1 MKSMTGYTKV
11 EGSIDQRR
19 CVVEIKTLNHRF
31 CDVNLKIPK
40 SFAPLELTIKKY
52 LGAKIGRGRVDATI
66 QMANGGDAQFRM
78 DLNFPLVQEY
88 YGILVRLKK
97 EFKLSEEI
105 SLLHLLSLKDLISI
119 EKIEEDFQ
127 NWEAL
132 QVLLDEALSSLDAM
146 RESEG
151 EALKQDLWRR
161 GDHVAGRISE
171 IESFSSQ
178 MTNSCREKL
187 LKRFDQLN
195 VPFEIDEAR
204 LLTEVFLL
212 AERADITE
220 EIVRVKSHLRQ
231 CQDLLEAPNAIGR
244 KLEFVYQEINRELN
258 TIGSK
263 SNDTRISHAVVEA
276 KSELEKMREQVQN
289 VE

>member
-1 MKSMTGYTKV
+1 MTGYSKI
-11 EGSIDQRR
+11 EGLIDHRR
-19 CVVEIKTLNHRF
+19 CVVELRTLNHRF
-31 CDVNLKIPK
+31 CDINLKIPK
-40 SFAPLELTIKKY
+40 SFAPLELSIKKY
-52 LGAKIGRGRVDATI
+52 LGARIARGRVDATI
-66 QMANGGDAQFRM
+66 QMENGGDDQFRV
-78 DLNFPLVQEY
+78 DANFPLVREY
-88 YGILVRLKK
+88 HGILAQLKK
-97 EFKLSEEI
+97 ELKLSEDI
-105 SLLHLLSLKDLISI
+105 SLAHLLSLKDLVSI

-127 NWEAL
+127 NWDDL
-132 QVLLDEALSSLDAM
+132 QVLLDEALVSLDAM

-151 EALKQDLWRR
+151 NALRQDLLRR
-161 GDHVAGRISE
+161 GNDLARSISE
-171 IESFSSQ
+171 IESLSSQ
-178 MTNSCREKL
+178 TTNSCREKL

-195 VPFEIDEAR
+195 VPFEVDEAR

-231 CQDLLEAPNAIGR
+231 CQDLLEAATSIGR
-244 KLEFVYQEINRELN
+244 KLDFVYQEIFRELN

-263 SNDTRISHAVVEA
+263 SSDTRISHAVVEA